1 MGKGGTMKTYTTIVG
16 AYTAAQKA
24 GAKSFGS
31 DYYAYASKV
40 DELIASTFKSA
51 NARTFAKWNLAK
63 FEKTLC
69 ALECT
74 STKEGK
80 DVFQWTAIGHF
91 DSEGLLYPMNTEAKD
106 EKPTE
111 AQTEDKPTPKKPR
124 PRKPT
129 PAKGNGIDFSTF
141 KGTNSEKNRAL
152 HAELVSRG
160 LKDSRAKAYQDIWNS
175 RPWAQK

>member
-1 MGKGGTMKTYTTIVG
+1 MKTYTTLVG
-16 AYTAAQKA
+16 ALTAASKA

-80 DVFQWTAIGHF
+80 VAYKWTAIGCF
-91 DSEGLLYPMNTEAKD
+91 DSDGLLYPMHTEAEVQTD
-106 EKPTE
+106 EQPK
-111 AQTEDKPTPKKPR
+111 AKKPR

-129 PAKGNGIDFSTF
+129 PAKGNGIDFGAF
-141 KGTNSEKNRAL
+141 KGTVKECNKAL